1 MFNLVHNNKRLI
13 QFVLF
18 LIFLPFAFFGMESYF
33 TSNELGA
40 EVARVGDY
48 RVTQQQ
54 FQETLRERQDAMRRM
69 VNNAPLDQSVLDS
82 PEMRFAALEQ
92 IVRERLLLS
101 QAVRAGMRVTDEQL
115 RELIM
120 SQQAFQQD
128 GKFSSELYDA
138 FLRNQGMSPLAFEA
152 RLRHDLLQQPL
163 MDAFSSS
170 GFLSKTVVDRIVRL
184 SEQTREVSVAII
196 APAAFEAQVSVD
208 DSAVK
213 AYYDSRAAEFR
224 VPEQVRLEYVVLS
237 LDNLAAQMQVS
248 PEEVRQA
255 YEQSSARFTAPEER
269 DASHIL
275 VQVAT
280 SATAEAKAAAQ
291 AKAADLSK
299 QLQAKPD
306 RFAEIARAHSD
317 DPGSAKSGGDLGF
330 LERGATKQ
338 SFDEA
343 LFSMKAGEIRGPV
356 ETEFGYHIIRLN
368 GVRGGATKPF
378 EEVRAGI
385 EAEMR
390 RGAAQKRYAEL
401 AEQLNNTAYEQSD
414 SLKPAAEVLK
424 VAVQQSPWI
433 SRVPMPGSPL
443 TSERFINAAFSE
455 DVIKN
460 NRNSEVVEVA
470 PGTLISARA
479 LEFKPAATRPFEE
492 VQADIRKRLI
502 EVEARKRAVAAG
514 LEKLENLRKG
524 EAAGVTWGKPVM
536 VGRTDSQGLGEAA
549 FKEAFRADT
558 SKLPAYV
565 GAEDPKLGYQLLR
578 VSAVNQPAEVSPEA
592 RAATAEQLK
601 RMMGQELLAD
611 YVAAL
616 KRRVEVKTQ
625 PDLIEKK

>member
-1 MFNLVHNNKRLI
+1 MFNLVHTNKRLI
-13 QFVLF
+13 QVVLF

-40 EVARVGDY
+40 EVARVGDH
-48 RVTQQQ
+48 RVTQQE
-54 FQETLRERQDAMRRM
+54 FQETLRERQEAMRRM

-92 IVRERLLLS
+92 IVRQRLLLA
-101 QAVRAGMRVTDEQL
+101 QAVRLGMRVTDEQL

-128 GKFSSELYDA
+128 GKFSADLYDA

-170 GFLSKTVVDRIVRL
+170 GFMPKTVVDRIVRL
-184 SEQTREVSVAII
+184 SEQTREVSVVTI
-196 APAAFEAQVSVD
+196 APAAFAAQVSVE

-213 AYYDSRAAEFR
+213 AYYDSRAIEFR

-237 LDNLAAQMQVS
+237 LDNLAAQAQVS
-248 PEEVRQA
+248 AEEVRKA

-275 VQVAT
+275 VQVPGG
-280 SATAEAKAAAQ
+280 ATAEAKAAAQ
-291 AKAADLSK
+291 AKALDIFK

-306 RFAEIARAHSD
+306 RFADLARVHSD

-330 LERGATKQ
+330 VARGATK
-338 SFDEA
+338 STFDEA
-343 LFSMKAGEIRGPV
+343 LFSMKASEIRGPV
-356 ETEFGYHIIRLN
+356 ETEFGYHVIRLN
-368 GVRGGATKPF
+368 ALRGGAIKPF
-378 EEVRAGI
+378 EEGRAAI
-385 EAEMR
+385 EAEMKR
-390 RGAAQKRYAEL
+390 ATAQKKYAEL
-401 AEQLNNTAYEQSD
+401 AEQFNNTAYEQSD
-414 SLKPAAEVLK
+414 SLKPAAQVLK
-424 VAVQQSPWI
+424 VEVQQSPWI
-433 SRVPMPGSPL
+433 ARAPVPGSPL
-443 TSERFINAAFSE
+443 TSEKFLNAAFSE
-455 DVIKN
+455 DVTKN

-479 LEFKPAATRPFEE
+479 LEFKPASVRSFEE

-502 EVEARKRAVAAG
+502 EAETRKRAVADG
-514 LEKLENLRKG
+514 LEKLEKLRKG
-524 EAAGVTWGKPVM
+524 EDPGVNWGKPV
-536 VGRTDSQGLGEAA
+536 VIGRADPQGLGEAA
-549 FKEAFRADT
+549 FKEVFRADA
-558 SKLPAYV
+558 SKLPSYV
-565 GAEDPKLGYQLLR
+565 GTEDPKLGYQLLR
-578 VSAVNQPAEVSPEA
+578 VSAVNQPAEVRPET
-592 RAATAEQLK
+592 RAATADQLK

-625 PDLIEKK
+625 SDLIEKK